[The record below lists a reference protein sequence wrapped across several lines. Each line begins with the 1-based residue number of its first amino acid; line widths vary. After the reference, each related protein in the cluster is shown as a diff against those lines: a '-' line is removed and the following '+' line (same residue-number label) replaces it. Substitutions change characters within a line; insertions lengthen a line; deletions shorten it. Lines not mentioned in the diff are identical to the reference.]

1 MVRSLSAQ
9 CGVLGAGEDRRSSV
23 EGHST
28 SQRLL
33 SLSTSS
39 SEETVARPRH
49 IQILAQR
56 SAFVAPPINP
66 TPLQLGH
73 YQIHEIVEAIRKIEK
88 HHVEAVAGLSFEPGF
103 HGVRDGLRR
112 ADQFQGAKA
121 AADPLREF
129 THREL
134 FALCAVDDFLA

>member
-1 MVRSLSAQ
+1 MMRSLSAQ

-23 EGHST
+23 GGHST

-33 SLSTSS
+33 SLSTSLG
-39 SEETVARPRH
+39 EETVARPRH
-49 IQILAQR
+49 TQILAQR

-73 YQIHEIVEAIRKIEK
+73 HQIHEV
-88 HHVEAVAGLSFEPGF
+88 VEAVAGLSFEPGF
-103 HGVRDGLRR
+103 HSVRDGLRR